1 MDWGSGIP
9 GVGGEPWEVGRGRW
23 AVGSADSG
31 ADGHRLTDR
40 GLRFIPERARESG
53 CVCGCVWLR
62 ARACECVL
70 LGHSL
75 LGPHLPSPQPCPSA
89 SIRLLLAAAEE
100 SLPYAMWTLLPWLC
114 LGSFPC
120 VVCVLL
126 RLPPAFHHYTARL
139 TSTSPP
145 K

>member
-9 GVGGEPWEVGRGRW
+9 GVGGEPWEVGRGES
-23 AVGSADSG
+23 GLCG
-31 ADGHRLTDR
+31 ADGHRLADPGGR
-40 GLRFIPERARESG
+40 GLAVHSGTGERERV
-53 CVCGCVWLR
+53 CVVACGCVRGR
-62 ARACECVL
+62 ASACSSGIHCL
-70 LGHSL
+70 ALIYDPL
-75 LGPHLPSPQPCPSA
+75 QPCPSA
-89 SIRLLLAAAEE
+89 SIRLSLAAAEE